1 MFLNLRFF
9 QNVESYM
16 AYLTDKTNL
25 ISNPGIRPGVR
36 EDVLKI
42 AQITGPWKNMSYDRY
57 NISLIFKS
65 FWSELQG
72 GGMKHLQ
79 IYFLS
84 LNP

>member
-1 MFLNLRFF
+1 MNLRIF

-42 AQITGPWKNMSYDRY
+42 AQITGAWKNMSYDRY
-57 NISLIFKS
+57 IISLIFKS
-65 FWSELQG
+65 FWSVVSIG
-72 GGMKHLQ
+72 HFRVIHVVFVK
-79 IYFLS
+79 S
-84 LNP
+84 